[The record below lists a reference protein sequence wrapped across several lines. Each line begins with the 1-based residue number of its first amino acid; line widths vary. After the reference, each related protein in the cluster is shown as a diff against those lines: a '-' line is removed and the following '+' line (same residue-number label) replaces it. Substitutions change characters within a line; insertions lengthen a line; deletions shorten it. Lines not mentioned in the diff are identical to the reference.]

1 MHMETCLWIWI
12 KFAGRTIFHTESS
25 SWQWC
30 PPKAFILDSL
40 NLGRFS
46 KEGDESK
53 SIGLKGPFLLF
64 DTRKPKL
71 QEKSGL
77 VQSHAGDCIRAVEAG
92 VFRFWTTD
100 VLLWSFIFL
109 AQFFGKLE
117 SAFVVGMCQGIR
129 FFAQMIHAGSL
140 HCPCDL
146 YDGFLI
152 QVCTY
157 RCAQNHT
164 HTHTAP
170 HWIHRCIRIS

>member
-64 DTRKPKL
+64 DTRN
-71 QEKSGL
+71 
-77 VQSHAGDCIRAVEAG
+77 QSSKRKVDLFKVMREIVSE
-92 VFRFWTTD
+92 
-100 VLLWSFIFL
+100 LL
-109 AQFFGKLE
+109 KLE
-117 SAFVVGMCQGIR
+117 CSDSGPQMSSYGVL
-129 FFAQMIHAGSL
+129 FFWHSSL
-140 HCPCDL
+140 VNLSLPLWLACVRGL
-146 YDGFLI
+146 GFLLRWFI
-152 QVCTY
+152 LAVCIV
-157 RCAQNHT
+157 
-164 HTHTAP
+164 P
-170 HWIHRCIRIS
+170 VISMMGF

>member
-1 MHMETCLWIWI
+1 MDLDQICWQDHFLYWI
-12 KFAGRTIFHTESS
+12 FLLEGFYPRRS
-25 SWQWC
+25 Q
-30 PPKAFILDSL
+30 P
-40 NLGRFS
+40 RQFS

-77 VQSHAGDCIRAVEAG
+77 VQSHAVDCIRAVEAG
-92 VFRFWTTD
+92 VFWFWTTD

-152 QVCTY
+152 QVCT
-157 RCAQNHT
+157 
-164 HTHTAP
+164 
-170 HWIHRCIRIS
+170 